1 MFRLL
6 QIQDAGHIHSGPPW
20 HCRVSGYVTM
30 RSHTVRTGDAFHD
43 ARLRGSCARSFLYT
57 ESIYIAVL
65 GNGIMYGIIIAY
77 VETYDLPAISI
88 MSPQTEGMLFC
99 TPLA

>member
-20 HCRVSGYVTM
+20 HCRVSGYVTL

-43 ARLRGSCARSFLYT
+43 ARLRSSYTRSFLYI
-57 ESIYIAVL
+57 ENIYLAVL
-65 GNGIMYGIIIAY
+65 GNSIMYGIIAY
-77 VETYDLPAISI
+77 AEMYDLPAISI